1 MDAIANGPWK
11 HRLKYC
17 CGVEDKETV
26 PKGSA
31 FGKELW
37 KRLMDLFQ
45 DDIEENFMSA
55 EFFAYLLLRIV
66 TALFIIP
73 AWIIVGLL
81 TAGYLWPPQVREAI
95 FTSTVSKHSSESA
108 EQDELRKTQVAL
120 LQREVAEMRE
130 DLEQELAVDRTQVVQ
145 MKSQI
150 DHRRTEID
158 NEMKNIKRIV
168 TMLFEQQAMA
178 G

>member
-1 MDAIANGPWK
+1 
-11 HRLKYC
+11 
-17 CGVEDKETV
+17 
-26 PKGSA
+26 
-31 FGKELW
+31 
-37 KRLMDLFQ
+37 
-45 DDIEENFMSA
+45 
-55 EFFAYLLLRIV
+55 
-66 TALFIIP
+66 
-73 AWIIVGLL
+73 
-81 TAGYLWPPQVREAI
+81 
-95 FTSTVSKHSSESA
+95 
-108 EQDELRKTQVAL
+108 
-120 LQREVAEMRE
+120 MRE